1 MVDETRYRLQK
12 ALDIRGISPKELSDK
27 TGISKSSISQ
37 YMSGYAK
44 PKQDRI
50 YLISK
55 ALNINPVWLLG
66 YDVSMEI
73 KEPTTE
79 EKKPHPLPRVHE
91 GVRIPVYGSIP
102 CGVPIEAID
111 DITDWEDI
119 PKEWCT
125 GDKEFFA
132 LVTKGDSMYPKYIEG
147 DVVIVQKQ
155 EDFSS
160 GDDCVVYINSD
171 YEATLKT
178 LYKLKEGIQV
188 KPFNPSYTP
197 RTYSWKEVE
206 ALPISIAGVV
216 VELRRKVK

>member
-1 MVDETRYRLQK
+1 MTLEQVGNIVGVGKSTVRKWETGEIANMRRDKIAKLAE
-12 ALDIRGISPKELSDK
+12 ALGVEPSFLMGWED
-27 TGISKSSISQ
+27 
-37 YMSGYAK
+37 
-44 PKQDRI
+44 
-50 YLISK
+50 
-55 ALNINPVWLLG
+55 
-66 YDVSMEI
+66 

-102 CGVPIEAID
+102 CGMPIEAID

-132 LVTKGDSMYPKYIEG
+132 LVAKGDSMYPKYIEG

-155 EDFSS
+155 EDFSN

-188 KPFNPSYTP
+188 KPFNQSYPP
-197 RTYSWKEVE
+197 RTYSWTEVE

>member
-1 MVDETRYRLQK
+1 MTCNDIGKKIKTLREARNMTLEQVGNIVGVGKSTVRKWETGEIANMRRDKIAKLAE
-12 ALDIRGISPKELSDK
+12 ALGVEPSFLMGWED
-27 TGISKSSISQ
+27 
-37 YMSGYAK
+37 
-44 PKQDRI
+44 
-50 YLISK
+50 
-55 ALNINPVWLLG
+55 
-66 YDVSMEI
+66 

-79 EKKPHPLPRVHE
+79 EKKPHPLPRSRE

-111 DITDWEDI
+111 DITDWEEI
-119 PKEWCT
+119 PKEWCA
-125 GDKEFFA
+125 GNKEFFA

-155 EDFSS
+155 EDFMS
-160 GDDCVVYINSD
+160 GDDCVVYVNSD

>member
-1 MVDETRYRLQK
+1 MSIGHKIKYLRENANLTQAELAKIAGVTDKAVSTWENDIYQPRMGAIQKIADYFGVPKSFIVD
-12 ALDIRGISPKELSDK
+12 DD
-27 TGISKSSISQ
+27 
-37 YMSGYAK
+37 
-44 PKQDRI
+44 
-50 YLISK
+50 
-55 ALNINPVWLLG
+55 
-66 YDVSMEI
+66 
-73 KEPTTE
+73 KEPAAG
-79 EKKPHPLPRVHE
+79 EKKPHPLPRSHE

-111 DITDWEDI
+111 DITDWEEI
-119 PKEWCT
+119 PKEWCA
-125 GDKEFFA
+125 GNKEFFA

-155 EDFSS
+155 EDFMS
-160 GDDCVVYINSD
+160 GDDCVVYVNSD

>member
-1 MVDETRYRLQK
+1 MTYNDIGKKIKTLREARNMTLEQVGNIVGVGKSTVRKWETGEIVNMRRDKIAKLAE
-12 ALDIRGISPKELSDK
+12 ALGVEPSFLMGWED
-27 TGISKSSISQ
+27 
-37 YMSGYAK
+37 
-44 PKQDRI
+44 
-50 YLISK
+50 
-55 ALNINPVWLLG
+55 
-66 YDVSMEI
+66 
-73 KEPTTE
+73 KEPAAE
-79 EKKPHPLPRVHE
+79 EKKPHPLPRSHE

-102 CGVPIEAID
+102 CGVPIEAVD

-125 GDKEFFA
+125 GDKQFFA

-160 GDDCVVYINSD
+160 GDDCVVCINSD

-188 KPFNPSYTP
+188 KPFNQSYPP

-216 VELRRKVK
+216 VELRRKMK

>member
-1 MVDETRYRLQK
+1 MTCNDIGKKIKTLREARNMTLEQVGNIVGVGKSTVRKWETGEIANMRRDKIAKLAE
-12 ALDIRGISPKELSDK
+12 ALGVEPSFLMGWED
-27 TGISKSSISQ
+27 
-37 YMSGYAK
+37 
-44 PKQDRI
+44 
-50 YLISK
+50 
-55 ALNINPVWLLG
+55 
-66 YDVSMEI
+66 
-73 KEPTTE
+73 KEPAAE
-79 EKKPHPLPRVHE
+79 EKKSRPLPRVHE

-155 EDFSS
+155 EDFMN

-188 KPFNPSYTP
+188 KPFNSNYTP
-197 RTYSWKEVE
+197 RTYSWAEVE
-206 ALPISIAGVV
+206 TLPISIAGVV
-216 VELRRKVK
+216 VELRRKVR